1 MLCPSIVYRE
11 NVSQIATLLEFCDCP
26 LLRFD
31 PLFTFLPL
39 FCRPQA
45 EDPSPVR
52 NRHAVVTGLFRVFQY
67 ALAALCVSRPPESP
81 AAFRRR
87 YGIIE
92 VFRRASFR
100 LFVENSLDVPY
111 QGPVFGCHEGEG
123 ISGFSFSFGSTSFCR
138 FSNCP

>member
-1 MLCPSIVYRE
+1 MLCSSIVYRE
-11 NVSQIATLLEFCDCP
+11 NVSQIAALLEF
-26 LLRFD
+26 LRLPTVRLD

-67 ALAALCVSRPPESP
+67 ALAVLRVSRPPKSP

-92 VFRRASFR
+92 VFRLASFR

-111 QGPVFGCHEGEG
+111 QGPVFGCNEGEG
-123 ISGFSFSFGSTSFCR
+123 ISGFSFSCGSTPFCL